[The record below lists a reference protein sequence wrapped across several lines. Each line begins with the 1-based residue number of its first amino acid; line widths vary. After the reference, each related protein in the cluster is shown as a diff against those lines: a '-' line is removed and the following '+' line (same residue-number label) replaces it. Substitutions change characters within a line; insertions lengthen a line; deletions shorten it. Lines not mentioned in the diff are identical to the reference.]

1 MRLTDTLNARNNMY
15 GAQEETR
22 TLNPKDM
29 DLNHARIPIP
39 PHVHQNLVPQR
50 RLELLKFGF

>member
-1 MRLTDTLNARNNMY
+1 MVAGPGIEPRSGAYETPELPLLYPAITIY

-39 PHVHQNLVPQR
+39 PHVH
-50 RLELLKFGF
+50 